1 MPQLLRR
8 LVLAAPIVLAACAA
22 SPFDPD
28 ASRDPI
34 GDFRLGYNIV
44 VSDGPDQ
51 GPFSR
56 DVSDEEWKT
65 ALTDAIETRLRGYS
79 GTGLYHIG
87 VKVEAYVAAM
97 PGVPVVYN
105 PRSILLLAVNI
116 YDNRTGQR
124 LNADPHRLSV
134 LEGTSGGSVLLGSG
148 RTRSRE
154 DQIEGLSQNAAKA
167 LEDWLKENSA
177 WFDREPVEGE
187 PVTFPPESAEAAP
200 PAAAG

>member
-8 LVLAAPIVLAACAA
+8 LVLAAPIALAACAA
-22 SPFDPD
+22 APFDPD

-44 VSDGPDQ
+44 VSDNPDQ

-97 PGVPVVYN
+97 SGVPVVYN
-105 PRSILLLAVNI
+105 PRSILLLAVNV

-148 RTRSRE
+148 RTRTRE
-154 DQIEGLSQNAAKA
+154 DQIEGLSLNAAKA
-167 LEDWLKENSA
+167 LEDWLKENRA

-187 PVTFPPESAEAAP
+187 PVTFPPETAAATPP
-200 PAAAG
+200 PAAG